1 MIVSFSNQESLIAFH
16 RAIRMVHD
24 LVTHL
29 QSLGFFLG
37 GESVRVLVL
46 LALRASI
53 SAHMAFFHL
62 GSCIACKKNL
72 GFFLERDKM

>member
-72 GFFLERDKM
+72 GFF